1 MASSLPLDQAPRL
14 RERTP
19 ALAPDSRPLRW
30 VVFALCVAALAALQ
44 PFWMPVVLAVW
55 MAVIVRPLHRLVA
68 KRIHRRRGA
77 AALLTV
83 LLAILFFAPLAI
95 VTLSLSGAALEL
107 GQRMLSSKSGADA
120 LRLLASDGTGPSL
133 DLSKWDAEHARQW
146 FELARRHGASALTL
160 AQTVFGA
167 ATFMALGVV
176 VFVSAFYTLLLEGP
190 TLHEWLLIHAPL
202 PRGQFHRLTSVFDE
216 VGRGLLMGVGLTALL
231 QGAVAT
237 VGYFVCGVPQP
248 LVLGLVTIFA
258 SLIPSVGSG
267 LVWAPVSLGL
277 FLVGRPGAAAAM
289 LAIGCV
295 VSVVDNVTRP
305 VLARYGQLR
314 LHGLLLFIA
323 MLGGIAVF
331 GAGGLL
337 LGPLFV
343 RLAVEGLNMLR
354 EASPASFPEA

>member
-1 MASSLPLDQAPRL
+1 MASSLSLGDPSPRRSRGL
-14 RERTP
+14 P
-19 ALAPDSRPLRW
+19 GSLGSRPLRW
-30 VVFALCVAALAALQ
+30 VAVALCAAAAVTLQ
-44 PFWMPVVLAVW
+44 PFWVPIVLAAWLAV
-55 MAVIVRPLHRLVA
+55 MARPLYRVLA

-83 LLAILFFAPLAI
+83 LLVIVFLVPIVF
-95 VTLSLSGAALEL
+95 VTLSLSSAALEL
-107 GQRMLSSKSGADA
+107 GQRLLSSKSGPDA
-120 LRLLASDGTGPSL
+120 LRLLASDGGGPSL
-133 DLSKWDAEHARQW
+133 DLHRLDTRQWLEFARQ
-146 FELARRHGASALTL
+146 HGKSALSL
-160 AQTVFGA
+160 AQTLFGA
-167 ATFMALGVV
+167 ATVATLGVV
-176 VFVSAFYTLLLEGP
+176 TFVSVFYTLLLEGP
-190 TLHEWLLIHAPL
+190 QLHEWLLVHAPL

-216 VGRGLLMGVGLTALL
+216 VGRGLLIGVGLTALL

-237 VGYFVCGVPQP
+237 VGYFVCAVPQP

-277 FLVGRPGAAAAM
+277 LLVGRPGAAAAM
-289 LAIGCV
+289 LVIGCV
-295 VSVVDNVTRP
+295 VSVVDNVMHP

-343 RLAVEGLNMLR
+343 RLAVEALTMLR
-354 EASPASFPEA
+354 EESPASFPQG

>member
-1 MASSLPLDQAPRL
+1 MASSLPF
-14 RERTP
+14 REPPQLGARGS
-19 ALAPDSRPLRW
+19 AGARDSRPLRW
-30 VVFALCVAALAALQ
+30 LVVLLCVAAAATLQ
-44 PFWMPVVLAVW
+44 PFWVPIVLAVW
-55 MAVIVRPLHRLVA
+55 MAVIARPLHRIVA

-83 LLAILFFAPLAI
+83 LLAVTFLVPLLI
-95 VTLSLSGAALEL
+95 VTLALSGAALEL
-107 GQRMLSSKSGADA
+107 GQRLLSSKSGADA
-120 LRLLASDGTGPSL
+120 LRLLVSDGTGPSL
-133 DLSKWDAEHARQW
+133 DLYKLDTQQW
-146 FELARRHGASALTL
+146 LELARRHGASALSLAKTL
-160 AQTVFGA
+160 FGA
-167 ATFMALGVV
+167 VTVIVLGAVA
-176 VFVSAFYTLLLEGP
+176 FVSVFYTLLLEGP
-190 TLHEWLLIHAPL
+190 QLHEWLLVHAPL

-216 VGRGLLMGVGLTALL
+216 VGRGLLVGVGLTALL
-231 QGAVAT
+231 QGVVAT
-237 VGYFVCGVPQP
+237 IGYIVCGVPQP

-258 SLIPSVGSG
+258 SLVPSVGSG

-295 VSVVDNVTRP
+295 VAVVDNVMHP

-323 MLGGIAVF
+323 MLGGITVF

-343 RLAVEGLNMLR
+343 RLAVEGLAMLR
-354 EASPASFPEA
+354 EASPASFPEG

>member
-1 MASSLPLDQAPRL
+1 MASSLSLGDPSPRRSRGL
-14 RERTP
+14 P
-19 ALAPDSRPLRW
+19 GSLGSRPLRW
-30 VVFALCVAALAALQ
+30 IVVALCVAAAVTLQ
-44 PFWMPVVLAVW
+44 PFWVPIVLAAW
-55 MAVIVRPLHRLVA
+55 LAVIARPLYRVLA

-83 LLAILFFAPLAI
+83 LLVIVFLVPVVF

-107 GQRMLSSKSGADA
+107 GQRLLSSKSGPDA
-120 LRLLASDGTGPSL
+120 LRLLASDAGGPSL
-133 DLSKWDAEHARQW
+133 DLHKLGARQW
-146 FELARRHGASALTL
+146 LELAQQHGKSALSL
-160 AQTVFGA
+160 AQTLFGA
-167 ATFMALGVV
+167 ATVATLGVV
-176 VFVSAFYTLLLEGP
+176 TFVSVFYTLLLEGP
-190 TLHEWLLIHAPL
+190 QLHEWLLVHAPL

-216 VGRGLLMGVGLTALL
+216 VGRGLLVGVGLTALL
-231 QGAVAT
+231 QGVVAT
-237 VGYFVCGVPQP
+237 VGYLVCGVPQA
-248 LVLGLVTIFA
+248 LVLGLVTTFA

-277 FLVGRPGAAAAM
+277 LLVGRPAAAAAM

-295 VSVVDNVTRP
+295 VSVVDNVMHP

-343 RLAVEGLNMLR
+343 RLAVEALTMLR
-354 EASPASFPEA
+354 EASPATFPEG